1 MLHTNQVLSFFRPRE
16 SGGDWSQ
23 RELAEF
29 YRVEG
34 ALVNS
39 GVAIATDRGLTDE
52 GDPWFVFCR
61 EDNGEVI
68 VHFARIDGE
77 YVIVSNLTEGAV
89 RGKNFS
95 ALVGELLESHP
106 HVLPK
111 ANSRRQTV
119 YLHPATLLAA
129 LIVTGYIKSAEPN
142 GGSDDAGQGSEK
154 SSGWF
159 FNRHD
164 LAAFSAFVIA
174 TVWDHLHEDSNAH
187 KFNLLAW
194 FDDAKADPDAVASS
208 IPPHNAYDN
217 PHLNDLAFKGPQDHV
232 LDTSHLA
239 AASVFGLET
248 ADAATK
254 GNDGWAANLPEQLK
268 GLGYQGVTT
277 HSNDGDLFAGS
288 HDAWRAQSDGE
299 GKSLVWHSDTDSTE
313 PPAINGQ
320 AGPVVAATK
329 PENSVNETASVA
341 TDSHGSSTP
350 PAVQTASF
358 AISPTASTASSAA
371 CDALHI
377 DPLILH
383 PVALAATN
391 LTDAVQSTL
400 QQLNQESSS
409 TGASTDPL
417 SNSVNLTA
425 APAAGNAAQS
435 PATTVSFAPVQTFDI
450 VAQHDLQNF
459 IDHTPN
465 YRIESF
471 GHDLLIVDTNAS
483 HYASSTVETWTMA
496 DGSTL
501 SIVGQAA
508 HVPTHLAA

>member
-1 MLHTNQVLSFFRPRE
+1 
-16 SGGDWSQ
+16 
-23 RELAEF
+23 
-29 YRVEG
+29 
-34 ALVNS
+34 
-39 GVAIATDRGLTDE
+39 
-52 GDPWFVFCR
+52 
-61 EDNGEVI
+61 
-68 VHFARIDGE
+68 
-77 YVIVSNLTEGAV
+77 
-89 RGKNFS
+89 
-95 ALVGELLESHP
+95 
-106 HVLPK
+106 
-111 ANSRRQTV
+111 
-119 YLHPATLLAA
+119 
-129 LIVTGYIKSAEPN
+129 
-142 GGSDDAGQGSEK
+142 
-154 SSGWF
+154 
-159 FNRHD
+159 
-164 LAAFSAFVIA
+164 
-174 TVWDHLHEDSNAH
+174 
-187 KFNLLAW
+187 
-194 FDDAKADPDAVASS
+194 
-208 IPPHNAYDN
+208 
-217 PHLNDLAFKGPQDHV
+217 
-232 LDTSHLA
+232 
-239 AASVFGLET
+239 VFGLEQPT

-277 HSNDGDLFAGS
+277 HSNDGDLSAGS

-313 PPAINGQ
+313 PPKSNGQ
-320 AGPVVAATK
+320 AGLVVAATK
-329 PENSVNETASVA
+329 PENSVNETAPVA
-341 TDSHGSSTP
+341 TDSHGSSSS
-350 PAVQTASF
+350 PAVQTVSF
-358 AISPTASTASSAA
+358 AISPTALSAVS
-371 CDALHI
+371 DALHI

-400 QQLNQESSS
+400 QQLNQASSS

-417 SNSVNLTA
+417 SSSVNLTA
-425 APAAGNAAQS
+425 APAAGNAATIPAAGIAAQS
-435 PATTVSFAPVQTFDI
+435 PATTVTFAPVQTFDI